1 MCPIAALRRPATP
14 MAECG
19 GGSGCGAYRLPGH
32 GVPAAGSDRNP
43 RSDHAIRRAS
53 RRRLTFDPGTA
64 RRHRRT
70 GWTKRA
76 GKTTT
81 LRMLL
86 GLIRPT
92 DGSASVLGE
101 SIRHPRAFMH
111 SVGALIEGPAFYPTL
126 SGRTNLST
134 LGRHRDADISGLL
147 QTVGLA
153 DRARHKVSSYSLGMK
168 QRLGIAAA
176 LLGEHGRVRRLRRHR
191 NIVDASAHRGMSG
204 LVRPD
209 PRLNA
214 ERQPARP
221 APNLHSRTVILVDG
235 GVATGA
241 TIRAAIAVV
250 RA

>member
-1 MCPIAALRRPATP
+1 VAPIASPGTESQRPA
-14 MAECG
+14 
-19 GGSGCGAYRLPGH
+19 
-32 GVPAAGSDRNP
+32 
-43 RSDHAIRRAS
+43 AIETHDLTKRFGERRAVDS
-53 RRRLTFDPGTA
+53 LSIRVPRGVIAGLVGPNG
-64 RRHRRT
+64 
-70 GWTKRA
+70 A
-76 GKTTT
+76 GKKTT

-221 APNLHSRTVILVDG
+221 APNLHSRTVILVDD

-250 RA
+250 RAQQRAQARGGHTHRTA